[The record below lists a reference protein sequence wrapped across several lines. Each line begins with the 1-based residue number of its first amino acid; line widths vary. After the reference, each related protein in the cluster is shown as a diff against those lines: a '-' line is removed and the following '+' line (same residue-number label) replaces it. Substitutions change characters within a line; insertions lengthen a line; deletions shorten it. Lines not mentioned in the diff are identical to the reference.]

1 MGALQQC
8 FGPSAERRVGPG
20 DMGQRRSRA
29 VDQQLANISVWL
41 RSRVPRPA
49 IGPYVRLCSARC
61 GYDDPQSTT
70 VRLEI
75 RCATIVERA
84 RSCLDRRTLLS
95 RRGPRQPE
103 QRPRAA
109 MGATGN
115 APAPAGRPALRQRLS
130 VRRHL
135 PARGVGAAL
144 ALPHANT
151 EAMQLHLD
159 EISRNVAAG
168 AHAVADLRSAPD
180 GTRRASSTCPTIS
193 RRSGF
198 HRAPRS

>member
-29 VDQQLANISVWL
+29 MDQQLANISVWL

-109 MGATGN
+109 MGATGTRPRQPADQRYDN
-115 APAPAGRPALRQRLS
+115 AYLFGAICPPPASARRWRCLMPTPRRCSFISMRSRATSLRAPMPFS
-130 VRRHL
+130 SST
-135 PARGVGAAL
+135 G
-144 ALPHANT
+144 
-151 EAMQLHLD
+151 
-159 EISRNVAAG
+159 
-168 AHAVADLRSAPD
+168 PD
-180 GTRRASSTCPTIS
+180 GTRRASSTCPTTS

>member
-8 FGPSAERRVGPG
+8 FGSSAERRVGPG

-29 VDQQLANISVWL
+29 VDQQLAKISVWL

-49 IGPYVRLCSARC
+49 IGPYVRLCSARR

-95 RRGPRQPE
+95 RRGPRRPE

-115 APAPAGRPALRQRLS
+115 APTPAGRPALRQRLS

-135 PARGVGAAL
+135 SRPRRRRWRFL
-144 ALPHANT
+144 MPT
-151 EAMQLHLD
+151 PRRCSF
-159 EISRNVAAG
+159 ISM
-168 AHAVADLRSAPD
+168 RS
-180 GTRRASSTCPTIS
+180 
-193 RRSGF
+193 
-198 HRAPRS
+198 RAPSLRAPMPC